1 MSVTCSGQNYRGDVV
16 ARTNSDIKG
25 VIYSLDLRDKDK
37 PWVEEISFPL
47 NYRNND
53 GSDRLGIY
61 GQLSIRVPTTIG
73 SIPHL

>member
-53 GSDRLGIY
+53 WGGWIKEPLGNY
-61 GQLSIRVPTTIG
+61 YWGPNLEG
-73 SIPHL
+73 